1 MKTAPATMQ
10 EQWLTSILGHMEADD
25 PGYLDT
31 LPQLPQVILK
41 NEASSRFWRGE
52 AFSHALELLCGRS
65 GRRDRSLTI
74 PADDCVDGNPV
85 RELLER
91 SLQKLAEGY
100 HIELLTPLT
109 N

>member
-1 MKTAPATMQ
+1 ML
-10 EQWLTSILGHMEADD
+10 EQWLASILRHMETDS
-25 PGYLDT
+25 GYLDT

-52 AFSHALELLCGRS
+52 AFSHTLELLCGRS
-65 GRRDRSLTI
+65 EGRGRSLTI

-85 RELLER
+85 RELLQR
-91 SLQKLAEGY
+91 SLQKLSEDD

-109 N
+109 Q

>member
-1 MKTAPATMQ
+1 ML
-10 EQWLTSILGHMEADD
+10 EQWLTSLLRHMETD

-31 LPQLPQVILK
+31 LPQLLQVILK

-52 AFSHALELLCGRS
+52 AFSYALELFRGCSGRS
-65 GRRDRSLTI
+65 GRSMTI
-74 PADDCVDGNPV
+74 PADDCMDGNPV
-85 RELLER
+85 QELLER

>member
-1 MKTAPATMQ
+1 VKTAPATTL
-10 EQWLTSILGHMEADD
+10 EQWLAPILRHMEAD

-31 LPQLPQVILK
+31 LPQLPQVVLK

-65 GRRDRSLTI
+65 GRRGRSLTI
-74 PADDCVDGNPV
+74 SADDCVDGNPV

-100 HIELLTPLT
+100 HLEALTPLT

>member
-1 MKTAPATMQ
+1 MKTAPATTL
-10 EQWLTSILGHMEADD
+10 EQWLAPILRHMEAD

-31 LPQLPQVILK
+31 LPQLPQVVLK

-65 GRRDRSLTI
+65 GRRGRSLTI
-74 PADDCVDGNPV
+74 SADDCVDGNPV

-91 SLQKLAEGY
+91 SLQKLVEGY
-100 HIELLTPLT
+100 HIELLTPLIE
-109 N
+109 

>member
-1 MKTAPATMQ
+1 MKTVPAIML
-10 EQWLTSILGHMEADD
+10 EQWLTSILGHMEAD

-41 NEASSRFWRGE
+41 NEASSRFWRGV
-52 AFSHALELLCGRS
+52 AFSHALELFRGCSGRS
-65 GRRDRSLTI
+65 GRSMTI
-74 PADDCVDGNPV
+74 PADDCMDGNPV
-85 RELLER
+85 QELLER

-100 HIELLTPLT
+100 HIKFLTPLT